1 MPAFSKLKKRKD
13 FIHAAKSGVSV
24 PTRTIVLQAVFR
36 KSDSPVTGARIGYT
50 TTKKIGKA
58 VVRNLCRRRLRAAAA
73 LFFEKLALPT
83 ADYVLIARFST
94 ADADFKNICRDLQRG
109 LKKINQTLNGETDHD
124 QPDTQVS
131 VSAAD

>member
-36 KSDSPVTGARIGYT
+36 KPDSPVSGARIGYT

-58 VVRNLCRRRLRAAAA
+58 VVRNLCRRLLRAAAA
-73 LFFEKLALPT
+73 LFFETLALPT

-109 LKKINQTLNGETDHD
+109 LKKINQTLNGEADHD
-124 QPDTQVS
+124 QPDTQVP